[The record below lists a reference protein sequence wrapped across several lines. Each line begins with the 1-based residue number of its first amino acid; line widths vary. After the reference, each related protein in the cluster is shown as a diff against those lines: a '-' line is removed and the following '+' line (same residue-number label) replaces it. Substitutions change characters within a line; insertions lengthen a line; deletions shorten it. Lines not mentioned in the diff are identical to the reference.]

1 MTSIKPVNNE
11 LNDLVKTVLY
21 RTIVNQISE
30 KYSVMDGF
38 INNLTSDINE
48 ISNVVNQLNRDRNR
62 GYDIGT
68 SLDTLGFQKDT
79 MTLDKNFFEKQKD
92 TYLKKIYKDLYKYTE
107 GIIDKCIEIENNPMD
122 LSDEDI
128 KTNKFSGAR
137 PYDEDESVT
146 YVMSDV
152 FALLSVTERNLFEL
166 SSDIATFSER
176 ISAAENNEKRGFSVG
191 NLILNL
197 KEQQSSLTFAFK
209 SYCARLEQFLKENY
223 KFSTRCVKRIEMIS
237 SEIVTDEEL
246 KKLEEDAAK
255 AQKEKDDQKQA
266 NDQQDNTADGN
277 TEPVE

>member
-38 INNLTSDINE
+38 INNLTRDINE
-48 ISNVVNQLNRDRNR
+48 ISNVVNQLNRDRKR

-255 AQKEKDDQKQA
+255 AQKEKDEQKQA
-266 NDQQDNTADGN
+266 NYQQDNTADGN

>member
-1 MTSIKPVNNE
+1 MTTIKPVNNE

-48 ISNVVNQLNRDRNR
+48 ISNVVGQLNRDRAR

-79 MTLDKNFFEKQKD
+79 MTLDKNFFVKQKD

-122 LSDEDI
+122 LSDSEI

-137 PYDEDESVT
+137 EYDEDESVT

-246 KKLEEDAAK
+246 
-255 AQKEKDDQKQA
+255 AQLEKDAEAAEKAKNQDTA
-266 NDQQDNTADGN
+266 DADTDGDSNTDNT
-277 TEPVE
+277 PPSS

>member
-11 LNDLVKTVLY
+11 LNSLVKTVLY

-38 INNLTSDINE
+38 INNLKSDINE
-48 ISNVVNQLNRDRNR
+48 ISNVVNQLNRDRER

-68 SLDTLGFQKDT
+68 SMDTLGFQKDT
-79 MTLDKNFFEKQKD
+79 MTLDKNFFENQKD
-92 TYLKKIYKDLYKYTE
+92 TYLKKIYKDMYKYTN

-122 LSDEDI
+122 MGKDEI
-128 KTNKFSGAR
+128 KNNKFSGAR
-137 PYDEDESVT
+137 EYDEDDSVT

-152 FALLSVTERNLFEL
+152 FSLLSVTERNLFEL

-197 KEQQSSLTFAFK
+197 KEQQSSLTFGFK

-237 SEIVTDEEL
+237 SEIVTDEEI
-246 KKLEEDAAK
+246 KKLEEDTAK
-255 AQKEKDDQKQA
+255 AEKAQSDQDA
-266 NDQQDNTADGN
+266 GASGADNS
-277 TEPVE
+277 EQVV

>member
-1 MTSIKPVNNE
+1 MKLKIILV
-11 LNDLVKTVLY
+11 DL
-21 RTIVNQISE
+21 
-30 KYSVMDGF
+30 D
-38 INNLTSDINE
+38 
-48 ISNVVNQLNRDRNR
+48 
-62 GYDIGT
+62 
-68 SLDTLGFQKDT
+68 
-79 MTLDKNFFEKQKD
+79 
-92 TYLKKIYKDLYKYTE
+92 
-107 GIIDKCIEIENNPMD
+107 
-122 LSDEDI
+122 DEDV
-128 KTNKFSGAR
+128 KANKFSGAR

-237 SEIVTDEEL
+237 SGIVTDEEL

-255 AQKEKDDQKQA
+255 AQEAKMTKK
-266 NDQQDNTADGN
+266 
-277 TEPVE
+277 

>member
-30 KYSVMDGF
+30 KYGVMDGF
-38 INNLTSDINE
+38 INNLKSDINE
-48 ISNVVNQLNRDRNR
+48 ISNVVNQLNRDSKR

-68 SLDTLGFQKDT
+68 SLDTLGFQRDT

-122 LSDEDI
+122 LEDEDI
-128 KTNKFSGAR
+128 KINKFSGAR

-166 SSDIATFSER
+166 SSDISTFSER

-237 SEIVTDEEL
+237 SEIVTDEEI

-255 AQKEKDDQKQA
+255 AQQEKDNEKA
-266 NDQQDNTADGN
+266 SVNPEPAD
-277 TEPVE
+277 EPTSAE

>member
-1 MTSIKPVNNE
+1 MGWCNHH
-11 LNDLVKTVLY
+11 
-21 RTIVNQISE
+21 
-30 KYSVMDGF
+30 
-38 INNLTSDINE
+38 INE
-48 ISNVVNQLNRDRNR
+48 ISNVVNQLNRDRKR

>member
-1 MTSIKPVNNE
+1 MATIKPVNNE

-48 ISNVVNQLNRDRNR
+48 ISNVVNQLNRDKKR

-122 LSDEDI
+122 LDDEDV
-128 KTNKFSGAR
+128 KANKFSGAR

-255 AQKEKDDQKQA
+255 AQEAKDKENNPDQA
-266 NDQQDNTADGN
+266 SDT
-277 TEPVE
+277 PVNE

>member
-1 MTSIKPVNNE
+1 MATIKPVNNE

-48 ISNVVNQLNRDRNR
+48 ISNVVNQLNRDKKR

-122 LSDEDI
+122 LDDEDV
-128 KTNKFSGAR
+128 KANKFSGAR

-255 AQKEKDDQKQA
+255 AQEAKDKENNTDQA
-266 NDQQDNTADGN
+266 SDT
-277 TEPVE
+277 PVNE

>member
-48 ISNVVNQLNRDRNR
+48 ISNVVNQLNRDRKR

>member
-1 MTSIKPVNNE
+1 MTTIKPVNNE

-48 ISNVVNQLNRDRNR
+48 ISNVVGQLNRDRAR

-79 MTLDKNFFEKQKD
+79 MTLDKNFFVKQKD

-122 LSDEDI
+122 LSDSEI

-137 PYDEDESVT
+137 EYDEDESVT

>member
-1 MTSIKPVNNE
+1 MSAIKPVNNE
-11 LNDLVKTVLY
+11 LNNLIKTTLY

-30 KYSVMDGF
+30 KYNVMDGF
-38 INNLTSDINE
+38 INNLKSDINE
-48 ISNVVNQLNRDRNR
+48 ISNVVNSLNRDRDR

-79 MTLDKNFFEKQKD
+79 MTLDKNFFESQKA
-92 TYLKKIYKDLYKYTE
+92 TYLKKIYKDLYKYTN

-122 LSDEDI
+122 LSKEEI
-128 KTNKFSGAR
+128 KKNKFSGAR
-137 PYDEDESVT
+137 DYSDDESET

-152 FALLSVTERNLFEL
+152 FALLSVTERNLYEL

-176 ISAAENNEKRGFSVG
+176 ITSAENNEKRGFSVG

-223 KFSTRCVKRIEMIS
+223 KFSTRCVKRIELIS
-237 SEIVTDEEL
+237 SEIVTEDEL

-255 AQKEKDDQKQA
+255 AEEQAKKESESDSG
-266 NDQQDNTADGN
+266 TA
-277 TEPVE
+277 TTPVNNE

>member
-11 LNDLVKTVLY
+11 LNSLVKTVLY

-38 INNLTSDINE
+38 INNLKSDINE
-48 ISNVVNQLNRDRNR
+48 ISNVVNQLNRDRER

-68 SLDTLGFQKDT
+68 SMDTLGFQKDT
-79 MTLDKNFFEKQKD
+79 MTLDKNFFENQKD
-92 TYLKKIYKDLYKYTE
+92 TYLKKIYKDMYKYTN

-122 LSDEDI
+122 MGKDEI
-128 KTNKFSGAR
+128 KKNKFSGAR
-137 PYDEDESVT
+137 EYDEDDSVT

-152 FALLSVTERNLFEL
+152 FSLLSVTERNLFEL

-197 KEQQSSLTFAFK
+197 KEQQSSLTFGFK

-237 SEIVTDEEL
+237 SEIVTDEEI
-246 KKLEEDAAK
+246 KNLEEDTAIAEK
-255 AQKEKDDQKQA
+255 AQSDQDA
-266 NDQQDNTADGN
+266 GASGADNS
-277 TEPVE
+277 EQVV

>member
-1 MTSIKPVNNE
+1 
-11 LNDLVKTVLY
+11 
-21 RTIVNQISE
+21 
-30 KYSVMDGF
+30 MDGF

-48 ISNVVNQLNRDRNR
+48 ISNVVGQLNRDRAR

-79 MTLDKNFFEKQKD
+79 MTLDKNFFVKQKD

-122 LSDEDI
+122 LSDSEI

-137 PYDEDESVT
+137 EYDEDESVT

-246 KKLEEDAAK
+246 
-255 AQKEKDDQKQA
+255 AQLEKDAEAAEKAKNQDTADA
-266 NDQQDNTADGN
+266 NTDGDSNTDNT
-277 TEPVE
+277 PPSS

>member
-1 MTSIKPVNNE
+1 MATIKPVNNE

-48 ISNVVNQLNRDRNR
+48 ISNVVNQLNRDKKR

-122 LSDEDI
+122 LADEDV
-128 KTNKFSGAR
+128 KANKFSGAR

-255 AQKEKDDQKQA
+255 AQEAKDKENNTDQA
-266 NDQQDNTADGN
+266 SDT
-277 TEPVE
+277 PVNE

>member
-1 MTSIKPVNNE
+1 MATIKPVNNE

-48 ISNVVNQLNRDRNR
+48 ISNVVNQLNRDKKR

-122 LSDEDI
+122 LDDEDV
-128 KTNKFSGAR
+128 KANKFSGAR

-255 AQKEKDDQKQA
+255 AQEAKDKENNTDQS
-266 NDQQDNTADGN
+266 AD
-277 TEPVE
+277 TPVNE

>member
-11 LNDLVKTVLY
+11 LNSLVKTVLY

-38 INNLTSDINE
+38 INNLKSDINE
-48 ISNVVNQLNRDRNR
+48 ISNVVNQLNRDRER

-68 SLDTLGFQKDT
+68 SMDTLGFQKDT
-79 MTLDKNFFEKQKD
+79 MTLDKNFFENQKD
-92 TYLKKIYKDLYKYTE
+92 TYLKKIYKDMYKYTN

-122 LSDEDI
+122 MGKDEI
-128 KTNKFSGAR
+128 KNNKFSGAR
-137 PYDEDESVT
+137 EYDEDDSVT

-152 FALLSVTERNLFEL
+152 FSLLSVTERNLFEL

-197 KEQQSSLTFAFK
+197 KEQQSSLTFGFK

-237 SEIVTDEEL
+237 SEIVTDEEI
-246 KKLEEDAAK
+246 KKLEEDTAIAEK
-255 AQKEKDDQKQA
+255 AQSDQDA
-266 NDQQDNTADGN
+266 TAAGADNS
-277 TEPVE
+277 EQVV

>member
-48 ISNVVNQLNRDRNR
+48 ISNVVNQLNRDRKR

-122 LSDEDI
+122 LSDEEI

-255 AQKEKDDQKQA
+255 AQKDKDDQKQA

>member
-48 ISNVVNQLNRDRNR
+48 ISNVVNQLNRDRKR

-107 GIIDKCIEIENNPMD
+107 GIIDKCIEIENN
-122 LSDEDI
+122 
-128 KTNKFSGAR
+128 N
-137 PYDEDESVT
+137 SV
-146 YVMSDV
+146 
-152 FALLSVTERNLFEL
+152 
-166 SSDIATFSER
+166 
-176 ISAAENNEKRGFSVG
+176 
-191 NLILNL
+191 
-197 KEQQSSLTFAFK
+197 
-209 SYCARLEQFLKENY
+209 
-223 KFSTRCVKRIEMIS
+223 VKRE
-237 SEIVTDEEL
+237 
-246 KKLEEDAAK
+246 
-255 AQKEKDDQKQA
+255 
-266 NDQQDNTADGN
+266 
-277 TEPVE
+277 

>member
-48 ISNVVNQLNRDRNR
+48 ISNVVNQLNRDKKR

-107 GIIDKCIEIENNPMD
+107 GIIDKCIEIENNPME

>member
-48 ISNVVNQLNRDRNR
+48 ISNVVNQLNRDKKR

>member
-1 MTSIKPVNNE
+1 MATIKPVNNE

-48 ISNVVNQLNRDRNR
+48 ISNVVNQLNRDKKR

-122 LSDEDI
+122 LPDEDV
-128 KTNKFSGAR
+128 KANKFSGAR

-255 AQKEKDDQKQA
+255 AQEAKDKENNPDQA
-266 NDQQDNTADGN
+266 SDT
-277 TEPVE
+277 PVNE

>member
-1 MTSIKPVNNE
+1 MATIKPVNNE

-48 ISNVVNQLNRDRNR
+48 ISNVVNQLNRDKKR

-122 LSDEDI
+122 LDDEDV
-128 KTNKFSGAR
+128 KANKFSGAR
-137 PYDEDESVT
+137 LYDEDESVT

-255 AQKEKDDQKQA
+255 AQEAKDKENNTDQA
-266 NDQQDNTADGN
+266 SDT
-277 TEPVE
+277 PVNE

>member
-30 KYSVMDGF
+30 KYGVMDGF
-38 INNLTSDINE
+38 INNLKSDINE
-48 ISNVVNQLNRDRNR
+48 ISNVVNQLDRDSKR

-107 GIIDKCIEIENNPMD
+107 GIIDKCVEIENNPMD
-122 LSDEDI
+122 LTDEDM

-255 AQKEKDDQKQA
+255 AQKEKDDEKKA
-266 NDQQDNTADGN
+266 NDQQDNSVDDNTDGA
-277 TEPVE
+277 E

>member
-11 LNDLVKTVLY
+11 LNSLVKTVLY

-38 INNLTSDINE
+38 INNLKSDINE
-48 ISNVVNQLNRDRNR
+48 ISNVVNQLNRDRER

-68 SLDTLGFQKDT
+68 SMDTLGFQKDT
-79 MTLDKNFFEKQKD
+79 MTLDKNFFENQKD
-92 TYLKKIYKDLYKYTE
+92 TYLKKIYKDMYKYTN

-122 LSDEDI
+122 MGKDEI
-128 KTNKFSGAR
+128 KKNKFSGAR
-137 PYDEDESVT
+137 EYDEDDSVT

-152 FALLSVTERNLFEL
+152 FSLLSVTERNLFEL

-197 KEQQSSLTFAFK
+197 KEQQSSLTFGFK

-237 SEIVTDEEL
+237 SEIVTDEEI
-246 KKLEEDAAK
+246 KKLEEDTAIAEK
-255 AQKEKDDQKQA
+255 AQSDQDA
-266 NDQQDNTADGN
+266 GASGADNS
-277 TEPVE
+277 EQVV

>member
-48 ISNVVNQLNRDRNR
+48 ISNVVNQLNRDRKR

-68 SLDTLGFQKDT
+68 SLDTVGFQKDT

>member
-1 MTSIKPVNNE
+1 M
-11 LNDLVKTVLY
+11 
-21 RTIVNQISE
+21 
-30 KYSVMDGF
+30 
-38 INNLTSDINE
+38 
-48 ISNVVNQLNRDRNR
+48 
-62 GYDIGT
+62 
-68 SLDTLGFQKDT
+68 
-79 MTLDKNFFEKQKD
+79 
-92 TYLKKIYKDLYKYTE
+92 YKYTE

-122 LSDEDI
+122 LADEDV
-128 KTNKFSGAR
+128 KANKFSGAR

-255 AQKEKDDQKQA
+255 AQEAKDKENNTDQA
-266 NDQQDNTADGN
+266 SDT
-277 TEPVE
+277 PVNE

>member
-48 ISNVVNQLNRDRNR
+48 ISNVVNQLNRDRKR

-223 KFSTRCVKRIEMIS
+223 KFSTRCVKRIEMLS

>member
-48 ISNVVNQLNRDRNR
+48 KSNVVNQLNRDRKR